1 MRLLPHSSLRFA
13 ATSNILRRRYWRDFL
28 ACCLILCSASAA
40 ADVIVLANRTG
51 RALPVRFAPLSGAP
65 QMLTLAVGE
74 NVPIYLDGKANI
86 SVSSPGATMNRSLD
100 ANCAYFFARDNK
112 GRIDVQK
119 IGLGEDGTLMNGHSL
134 PGTASRAPIAIVTVK
149 ILVDEEEPG
158 RQPVW
163 EHRLRRRV
171 EAASAIF
178 EKYFRTKLEVIAVGT
193 WNSDN
198 STSDFIASLDEFER
212 EVNPA
217 PAKLA
222 IGFTSQWQMTRG
234 RTHMAGTRGPLHSH
248 ILAREGSPEI
258 SEAEKLEFL
267 IHELGHYFGAAH
279 SPERDS
285 VMRPVL
291 GDNRAGSAGYKIQ
304 FDPVNMLAMAIIS
317 DEMRRRNLT
326 QLSELA
332 PETRRRLGQIY
343 MELARSLPDD
353 AAALG
358 YAQRVRSE
366 SSTPLA
372 IATRSIVKAMV
383 HAAIDNRALPIA
395 AGSASIAESRR
406 QGDGLTNYLVRAAAH
421 AAVDLPDAV
430 RAPAFLYGVAIGL
443 SDNEFLAKLPAAG
456 GIVSAVEPPSERM
469 IRLAVLGEPTMRG
482 RRDLAQ
488 HFFATVFATAAAGAD
503 AARAAGLAKEL
514 LDSQRASGFSFADL
528 AADRAGTRFAS
539 SVLEKHITL
548 GNIGLTFSV
557 ASFMPDVAGLPEHI
571 SAKDFAAQFGSQSD
585 LRFTKQLKE
594 IDERIQKLPAYAP
607 TKPVPIR

>member
-1 MRLLPHSSLRFA
+1 MSLQTHNAFRFE
-13 ATSNILRRRYWRDFL
+13 ATRTLIRRRHLRNVL
-28 ACCLILCSASAA
+28 ACWLIACSSSAV

-51 RALPVRFAPLSGAP
+51 RALPVRFAPLSGSP
-65 QMLTLAVGE
+65 QMLTLAAGE

-86 SVSSPGATMNRSLD
+86 SVSSPGAPNNRLLD
-100 ANCAYFFARDNK
+100 ANCAYFFARDNS

-119 IGLGEDGTLMNGHSL
+119 IGLGEDGTLTDGHAL
-134 PGTASRAPIAIVTVK
+134 PGTASRAPIATVTVK

-158 RQPVW
+158 RQPIW
-163 EHRLRRRV
+163 ERRLRRRV
-171 EAASAIF
+171 EAASAVF
-178 EKYFRTKLEVIAVGT
+178 EKYFRTKLEIVAVGT

-198 STSDFIASLDEFER
+198 STTDFIASLDEFER

-248 ILAREGSPEI
+248 ILAREGSPQI

-279 SPERDS
+279 SPERNS

-326 QLSELA
+326 QLGELA

-372 IATRSIVKAMV
+372 IATRSVVKAII

-395 AGSASIAESRR
+395 RSSLSTMESRR
-406 QGDGLTNYLVRAAAH
+406 QGDELTNYLVREAART
-421 AAVDLPDAV
+421 AVDLPEPD
-430 RAPAFLYGVAIGL
+430 RLQAFLYGVAIGL
-443 SDNEFLAKLPAAG
+443 SDNDLLTNFPAAS

-488 HFFATVFATAAAGAD
+488 HFLASVFATAAAGAD
-503 AARAAGLAKEL
+503 AANAAGHAKEL
-514 LDSQRASGFSFADL
+514 FDSRRASGFSFADI
-528 AADRAGTRFAS
+528 AANRAGARFAS
-539 SVLEKHITL
+539 SVLEQRMTL
-548 GNIGLTFSV
+548 GNLRLAFAVTSY
-557 ASFMPDVAGLPEHI
+557 MPDVTGLPEHI
-571 SAKDFAAQFGSQSD
+571 AAKDFAAQFGSQND

-594 IDERIQKLPAYAP
+594 IDERIRKLPAYALAKP
-607 TKPVPIR
+607 TANP

>member
-1 MRLLPHSSLRFA
+1 MSVIFRHRRLVRG
-13 ATSNILRRRYWRDFL
+13 FL
-28 ACCLILCSASAA
+28 VCCLTLGSTSAP
-40 ADVIVLANRTG
+40 ADVIVLTNRTG
-51 RALPVRFAPLSGAP
+51 RALPVRFAPLSSAP
-65 QMLTLAVGE
+65 QMLTVAAGE
-74 NVPIYLDGKANI
+74 NVPVYLDGKANI
-86 SVSSPGATMNRSLD
+86 SVSSPGATINRLLD
-100 ANCAYFFARDNK
+100 ANCAYFFAPDDN

-119 IGLGEDGTLMNGHSL
+119 IGLGEDGTLTNGHSL
-134 PGTASRAPIAIVTVK
+134 PGTASRAPMATVTVK

-163 EHRLRRRV
+163 EHRLRRRI
-171 EAASAIF
+171 EAASAVF
-178 EKYFRTKLEVIAVGT
+178 EKYFRTKLEVMAVGT

-279 SPERDS
+279 SPERNS

-304 FDPVNMLAMAIIS
+304 FDPVNMLAMAITS

-326 QLSELA
+326 QLGELA

-372 IATRSIVKAMV
+372 IATRSVVKAIV

-395 AGSASIAESRR
+395 ARTQLATESRR
-406 QGDGLTNYLVRAAAH
+406 QGDDLTNYLVRAAAR
-421 AAVDLPDAV
+421 AAVDLPDHI
-430 RAPAFLYGVAIGL
+430 RPQAFLYGVAIGM
-443 SDNEFLAKLPAAG
+443 SDNELLAKFPAAS

-482 RRDLAQ
+482 RRDLSQ
-488 HFFATVFATAAAGAD
+488 HFFATVFATTAAGAD
-503 AARAAGLAKEL
+503 AANAAGLAKEFIDARL
-514 LDSQRASGFSFADL
+514 PSGFSFADL
-528 AADRAGTRFAS
+528 AANRAGVRFAS
-539 SVLEKHITL
+539 SVLEKRVTL
-548 GNIGLTFSV
+548 GNLGLTFSV
-557 ASFMPDVAGLPEHI
+557 ASFMPDLASLPEHL

-594 IDERIQKLPAYAP
+594 IDDRIQKLPAYASA
-607 TKPVPIR
+607 KPVPIR